1 VSAMPDGAPDPVVW
15 DHLGDVCFRLDDK
28 PAAKAAWERAAALY
42 PTDHRGQ
49 RDGRLEEVRRKLRRV
64 P

>member
-1 VSAMPDGAPDPVVW
+1 VW

-28 PAAKAAWERAAALY
+28 PAAKVAWERAAALY
-42 PTDHRGQ
+42 PNDHRGR
-49 RDGRLEEVRRKLRRV
+49 RDGRLDEVRRKLRRV